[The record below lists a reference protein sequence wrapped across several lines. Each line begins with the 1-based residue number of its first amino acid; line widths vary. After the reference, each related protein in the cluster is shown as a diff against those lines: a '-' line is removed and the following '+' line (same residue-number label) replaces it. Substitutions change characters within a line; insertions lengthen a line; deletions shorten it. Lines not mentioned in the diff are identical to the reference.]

1 MHLELPSREI
11 TGVMLTKD
19 DTETATDSVV
29 HVVDDDSD
37 VRDGL
42 NQLLESVGLTCVT
55 FRSAAEFLLNKR
67 IGDANCLILDV
78 RLPGIGGLDFQRELA
93 KARINI
99 PIIFITG
106 YGDIPMTVKALKG
119 GAVEFLAKPL
129 RGQDVLDAVNAA
141 LERDRVMR
149 GQIKELQ
156 SLQTRF
162 EMLSDRER
170 EMMTFAVAGLLN
182 KQTASKTGLTEGTVK
197 VHRHNLMKKL
207 GATSVPEL
215 VRMAYLLGIAH
226 LQ

>member
-1 MHLELPSREI
+1 
-11 TGVMLTKD
+11 MLTKD
-19 DTETATDSVV
+19 DTKTAADSVV
-29 HVVDDDSD
+29 YVVDDDSD

-42 NQLLESVGLTCVT
+42 KQLLESVGLTCIT
-55 FRSAAEFLLNKR
+55 FSSAAEFLLNKR
-67 IGDANCLILDV
+67 IADANCLILDV
-78 RLPGIGGLDFQRELA
+78 RLPGIGGLDFQTELA

-129 RGQDVLDAVNAA
+129 REQDVLDAVNAA

-149 GQIKELQ
+149 GQIEELQ

-162 EMLSDRER
+162 EKLSDRER

-182 KQTASKTGLTEGTVK
+182 KQIAAKTDLTEGTVK

-215 VRMAYLLGIAH
+215 VRMAYLLGIAR

>member
-1 MHLELPSREI
+1 M
-11 TGVMLTKD
+11 
-19 DTETATDSVV
+19 
-29 HVVDDDSD
+29 
-37 VRDGL
+37 
-42 NQLLESVGLTCVT
+42 T
-55 FRSAAEFLLNKR
+55 FRSAVEFLLNKQT
-67 IGDANCLILDV
+67 GDANCLILDV

-215 VRMAYLLGIAH
+215 VRMAYLLGIARP
-226 LQ
+226 Q

>member
-1 MHLELPSREI
+1 MNARKSISGHLGNVEEAYPGS
-11 TGVMLTKD
+11 
-19 DTETATDSVV
+19 ATDSVV
-29 HVVDDDSD
+29 YVVVDDSD

-42 NQLLESVGLTCVT
+42 KQLLESVGLTCVT
-55 FRSAAEFLLNKR
+55 FRSAAEFLLNKQT
-67 IGDANCLILDV
+67 GDANCLILDV

-119 GAVEFLAKPL
+119 GAAEFLAKPL
-129 RGQDVLDAVNAA
+129 REQDVLDAVNAA
-141 LERDRVMR
+141 LKRDRAMR

-156 SLQTRF
+156 NLQTRF

-170 EMMTFAVAGLLN
+170 EMMAFAVAGLLN
-182 KQTASKTGLTEGTVK
+182 KQIAAKTGLTEGTVK

-215 VRMAYLLGIAH
+215 VRMAYLLGIARP
-226 LQ
+226 Q

>member
-1 MHLELPSREI
+1 
-11 TGVMLTKD
+11 MLTKD
-19 DTETATDSVV
+19 DTKTAADSVV
-29 HVVDDDSD
+29 YVVDDDSD

-42 NQLLESVGLTCVT
+42 RQLLESVGLTCIT
-55 FRSAAEFLLNKR
+55 FPSAAEFLLNKR

-78 RLPGIGGLDFQRELA
+78 RLPGIGGLDFQTELA

-129 RGQDVLDAVNAA
+129 REQDVLDAVNAA

-149 GQIKELQ
+149 GQIEELQ

-182 KQTASKTGLTEGTVK
+182 KQIAAKTDLTEGTVK

-215 VRMAYLLGIAH
+215 VRMAYLLGIAR

>member
-1 MHLELPSREI
+1 
-11 TGVMLTKD
+11 LTKD
-19 DTETATDSVV
+19 DTEATTDSVV
-29 HVVDDDSD
+29 YVVDDDSD

-42 NQLLESVGLTCVT
+42 KQLLESVGLTCVT
-55 FRSAAEFLLNKR
+55 FRSAAEFLLNKQT
-67 IGDANCLILDV
+67 GDANCLILDV

-119 GAVEFLAKPL
+119 GAAEFLAKPL
-129 RGQDVLDAVNAA
+129 REQDVLDAVNAA
-141 LERDRVMR
+141 LERDRAMR

-156 SLQTRF
+156 NLQTRF

-170 EMMTFAVAGLLN
+170 EMMAFAVAGLLN
-182 KQTASKTGLTEGTVK
+182 KQIAAKTGLTEGTVK

-215 VRMAYLLGIAH
+215 VRMAYLLGIARP
-226 LQ
+226 Q